1 MADERDLEAAIAHG
15 ERLIDE
21 ESYEAA
27 IDHFKALADQHPGD
41 QYVLLHLAGAFDSA
55 GQEEAAVAPYRAA
68 LAAGLSESED
78 LRARIQLASTLRNLK
93 EFEESVQIL
102 TQVCTEY
109 PENRAARAFLALA
122 LASAGKAD
130 EAVHQL
136 LDIMLTNPGP
146 FEAYLR
152 SLRWY
157 ADDLVS

>member
-1 MADERDLEAAIAHG
+1 MAEEQDLEAAIAHG

-27 IDHFKALADQHPGD
+27 IDHFRALADQHPGN
-41 QYVLLHLAGAFDSA
+41 QYVILHLAGAFDSA
-55 GQEEAAVAPYRAA
+55 GREEEAVAPYRAA

-78 LRARIQLASTLRNLK
+78 LRARIQLASTLRNVRQ
-93 EFEESVQIL
+93 FEESVQIL
-102 TQVCTEY
+102 TQVCADY
-109 PENRAARAFLALA
+109 PEDRAARAFLALA
-122 LASAGKAD
+122 LTSAGHAD

-146 FEAYLR
+146 VEAYQR

-157 ADDLVS
+157 ADDLIS